1 VSDQPDVSQQNELGA
16 LTPAVRAA
24 EYVRM
29 STDHQ
34 RYSTENQADAI
45 REYAAR
51 NNIEIVRT
59 YADHGKSGL
68 SIAGRD
74 AMKQMLAD
82 VEGRTCDFSLILVYD
97 VSRWGRFQDTDES
110 AYYEYKCKKAGVRVI
125 YCAEP
130 FENDGSVASEI
141 FKNIKRTMS
150 REYSRELANKVFKG
164 QCRLIELGFRQGGS
178 AGFGLRRSLVD
189 GGGMPKGELSRGEH
203 KSIQTDRVVLTLGPV
218 DEVETVREIYRSF
231 VEDGRNEDAIARDL
245 NERGILNDVGR
256 PWSRGTVHQVLINE
270 KYVGDNVWNR
280 VSIKLHER
288 RRRNARDEW
297 IRRDGA
303 FPAAVDRLLFD
314 AAQVIIQER
323 ARKLTDHDML
333 EALRRVLATHGRLS
347 GILIDEADDAPS
359 SSAYSQRFTSLL
371 KAYQL
376 IGYTPERDFAFLAAN
391 RAARAMH
398 PTVVA
403 EIMAGVEHAGGKV
416 TRDPDTDLLTVNDE
430 FTAAVVLSRCRVAP
444 SGTRRWL
451 IRLDE
456 CLIPDIT
463 VAVRL
468 EPGEAAAL
476 DYYLLPWIDLQLSSL
491 RLRQANGFGLDAFRF
506 DTLEPFFDL
515 AARTPIRGMA

>member
-1 VSDQPDVSQQNELGA
+1 
-16 LTPAVRAA
+16 
-24 EYVRM
+24 M

-34 RYSTENQADAI
+34 RYSTENQADEI

-51 NNIEIVRT
+51 NGIEIVRT

-82 VEGRTCDFSLILVYD
+82 VEAGQADFTLILVYD

-130 FENDGSVASEI
+130 FENDGSIASELL
-141 FKNIKRTMS
+141 KSIKRTMS
-150 REYSRELANKVFKG
+150 GEYSRQLGNKVFKG

-178 AGFGLRRSLVD
+178 AGFGLRRFLID
-189 GGGMPKGELSRGEH
+189 GAGAPKGELTRGQH
-203 KSIQTDRVVLTLGPV
+203 KSIQTDRVVLTLGPI
-218 DEVETVREIYRSF
+218 DEVETVRWIYCSF
-231 VEDGRNEDAIARDL
+231 VEDGQNEEAIARLL
-245 NERGILNDVGR
+245 NERGILNDVGN
-256 PWSRGTVHQVLINE
+256 PWSRGNVHQVLINE

-280 VSIKLHER
+280 VSAKLTER
-288 RRRNARDEW
+288 RRKNTPDEW

-323 ARKLTDHDML
+323 SRKLTDDDML
-333 EALRRVLATHGRLS
+333 EALRRVLATHGRLT
-347 GILIDEADDAPS
+347 GILIDEADDTPS
-359 SSAYSQRFTSLL
+359 SSAYAQRFKSLL
-371 KAYQL
+371 RAYQL
-376 IGYTPERDFAFLAAN
+376 IGYTPERDFAFLDAN
-391 RAARAMH
+391 RAVREMH
-398 PTVVA
+398 PSV
-403 EIMAGVEHAGGKV
+403 MAGVMAGLERAGGTV
-416 TRDPDTDLLTVNDE
+416 VRDPETDLLTINDE
-430 FTAAVVLSRCRVAP
+430 FTAAVVISRCRVAA
-444 SGTRRWL
+444 SGMRRWL

-456 CLIPDIT
+456 GLTPDIT

-468 EPGEAAAL
+468 EPGETTTL
-476 DYYLLPWIDLQLSSL
+476 DYYLLPWIDLQLASL

-515 AARTPIRGMA
+515 AARAPIRGVG

>member
-1 VSDQPDVSQQNELGA
+1 
-16 LTPAVRAA
+16 
-24 EYVRM
+24 M

-51 NNIEIVRT
+51 NSIEIVRT

-74 AMKQMLAD
+74 AMKRMLAD
-82 VEGRTCDFSLILVYD
+82 VEGGRPDFSLILVYD

-189 GGGMPKGELSRGEH
+189 GGGMPKGELGRGEH
-203 KSIQTDRVVLTLGPV
+203 KSIQTDRVVLALGPV
-218 DEVETVREIYRSF
+218 DEVETVRWIYRSF
-231 VEDGRNEDAIARDL
+231 VEDGRNEDAIARHL

-256 PWSRGTVHQVLINE
+256 LWSRGTVHQVLINE

-288 RRRNARDEW
+288 RRRNPRDEW

-303 FPAAVDRLLFD
+303 FPAVVDRLLFD

-323 ARKLTDHDML
+323 SRKLTDGDML
-333 EALRRVLATHGRLS
+333 EALRRVLATHGRLT

-359 SSAYSQRFTSLL
+359 SSAYTQRFKSLL
-371 KAYQL
+371 RAYQL
-376 IGYTPERDFAFLAAN
+376 IGYTPERDFAFLEAN
-391 RAARAMH
+391 RAARDMH
-398 PTVVA
+398 PIVMA
-403 EIMAGVEHAGGKV
+403 EVMAGLEHAGGTV
-416 TRDPDTDLLTVNDE
+416 ARNSDTDLLTINSE
-430 FTAAVVLSRCRVAP
+430 FTAAVVLSRCRIAP
-444 SGTRRWL
+444 SGARRWL

-456 CLIPDIT
+456 GLMPDIT

-468 EPGEAAAL
+468 EPGETAAL

-491 RLRQANGFGLDAFRF
+491 RLRQANGFCLDAFRF
-506 DTLEPFFDL
+506 DTLDPFFDL
-515 AARTPIRGMA
+515 AARAPIRGVA